1 MLIHHGQYIFI
12 IYDSACQLAEKKT
25 IFKLSKLIE
34 LKFIST
40 TWPHYLNLTS
50 KVAHQQDMP
59 KAISDHTKS
68 VRIYISL
75 APC

>member
-1 MLIHHGQYIFI
+1 MLIHHEQYIFI

-50 KVAHQQDMP
+50 KVAHQQ
-59 KAISDHTKS
+59 
-68 VRIYISL
+68 VRICLKLFLITL
-75 APC
+75 KALKFT